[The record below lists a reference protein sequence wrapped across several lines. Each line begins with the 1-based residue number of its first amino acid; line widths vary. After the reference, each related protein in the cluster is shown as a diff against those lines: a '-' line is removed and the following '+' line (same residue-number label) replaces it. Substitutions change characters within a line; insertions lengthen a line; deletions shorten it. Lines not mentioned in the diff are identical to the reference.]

1 MMHRRVPTASG
12 AEYNDEYYRLDF
24 GNVQWA
30 DCVTRQVTVASSNR
44 AIGLFPAEE
53 DDILWQLKIPAAR
66 ISLGYVTNSSERQL
80 LEQESYQKKLAE
92 GIAEA
97 ISEVYT
103 NTQ

>member
-1 MMHRRVPTASG
+1 MGRLRDQTSDGGFQQPGHWIVPG
-12 AEYNDEYYRLDF
+12 GGR
-24 GNVQWA
+24 
-30 DCVTRQVTVASSNR
+30 
-44 AIGLFPAEE
+44 
-53 DDILWQLKIPAAR
+53 DILWQLKIPAAR

>member
-1 MMHRRVPTASG
+1 MA
-12 AEYNDEYYRLDF
+12 AEDPGSQN
-24 GNVQWA
+24 
-30 DCVTRQVTVASSNR
+30 
-44 AIGLFPAEE
+44 
-53 DDILWQLKIPAAR
+53 
-66 ISLGYVTNSSERQL
+66 VTNSSERQL

>member
-1 MMHRRVPTASG
+1 
-12 AEYNDEYYRLDF
+12 L
-24 GNVQWA
+24 
-30 DCVTRQVTVASSNR
+30 
-44 AIGLFPAEE
+44 E

>member
-1 MMHRRVPTASG
+1 MRTFTL
-12 AEYNDEYYRLDF
+12 NLL
-24 GNVQWA
+24 
-30 DCVTRQVTVASSNR
+30 T
-44 AIGLFPAEE
+44 L
-53 DDILWQLKIPAAR
+53 
-66 ISLGYVTNSSERQL
+66 SLGLALMPLAQAANSPQQRQL